1 MKNQKIKLLLTSV
14 LEMDEKDF
22 FAYAEKVSKTAGCIS
37 QDAFARKLLEGEA
50 ANITFPNNVKTSY
63 EILPLTLN

>member
-1 MKNQKIKLLLTSV
+1 MKNQKIKLLVTSV

-37 QDAFARKLLEGEA
+37 QDAFARKLLKGEA

-63 EILPLTLN
+63 EILPPTLN